1 MSKSGRAGL
10 RIAVIGGGIG
20 GLSAAIALRQAG
32 MDVDVYEKSLE
43 FGEVGAGVSLQ
54 PNGLRVFDQLGFL
67 DKIADAGVPLNDTVY
82 RRRDGAVVDREGY
95 TGVGIFRPDLI
106 DILVAHLPTEI
117 LHTGHAAIGYR
128 EEGTTATVK
137 FSNGD
142 EVKADLVVAA
152 DGIHSTL
159 QQYVTDV
166 QEPVFS
172 GKMAYRLVV
181 PVDKAPQIP
190 NGSAQDWLG
199 GNKLVR
205 IYHLQQGKLVNVAVV
220 VPAVEQFR
228 ESWTLPGD
236 PARLQAE
243 FDDSWD
249 PIVRAIMGQVD
260 NTVLCY
266 ALYDREPLRRWHTDR
281 LVLLGDAA
289 HPMLPWLGQG
299 ANSAIEDAM
308 ALATLIE
315 GAPTTALTERLR
327 LYQQLRQDRTARFQ
341 YGSRVHNRRR
351 DMDNPFMSHVPLLL
365 DRPGTHDYDVR
376 AAAQAVRHQC
386 RPHDTDHYAF
396 SNPNSEAAKEY
407 SREA

>member
-67 DKIADAGVPLNDTVY
+67 DKIADAGVPLNDTLY
-82 RRRDGAVVDREGY
+82 RRWDGAVVDREGY

-117 LHTGHAAIGYR
+117 LHTGHAAIGYH
-128 EEGTTATVK
+128 EEGNTAAVK

-142 EVKADLVVAA
+142 EVEADLVVAA

-166 QEPVFS
+166 HEPVFS

-181 PVDKAPQIP
+181 PVNKAPQIP

-205 IYHLQQGKLVNVAVV
+205 IYHLQQGELVNVAVV
-220 VPAVEQFR
+220 VPAVMQFR

-249 PIVRAIMGQVD
+249 PVVRAIMGQVD

-308 ALATLIE
+308 ALATIIE

-376 AAAQAVRHQC
+376 AAAQAVRHQR
-386 RPHDTDHYAF
+386 RPHNTHHYAF

-407 SREA
+407 SRDA